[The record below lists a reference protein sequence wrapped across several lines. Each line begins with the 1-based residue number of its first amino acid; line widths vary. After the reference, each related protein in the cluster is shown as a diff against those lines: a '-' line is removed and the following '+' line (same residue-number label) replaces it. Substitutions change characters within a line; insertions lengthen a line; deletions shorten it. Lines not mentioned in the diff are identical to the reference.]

1 MNQSALVVPDAL
13 LEREHEAAGRRCLI
27 RNPASPTIA
36 AVLS

>member
-13 LEREHEAAGRRCLI
+13 LEHEAAGRRCLI
-27 RNPASPTIA
+27 HNPASPTIA